1 VAQTVAGAGGRGDLP
16 PEVLQRAAA
25 TFGLLASTV
34 RLQIVWIL
42 AEGEA
47 DVGSLAERTG
57 GTLQTISQHLAKL
70 KLAGLVQSRR
80 EGRRQV
86 YLVDDP
92 GLVAVVR
99 QMVGSLYDQQ
109 LYDQQRYDQR
119 AESDRRAVP
128 GQARGA
134 GA

>member
-1 VAQTVAGAGGRGDLP
+1 VAQTVAGAGGNGDLP

-25 TFGLLASTV
+25 TFGLLASTM
-34 RLQIVWIL
+34 RLHIVWVL
-42 AEGEA
+42 AAGEA
-47 DVGSLAERTG
+47 DVGTLAERTG

-99 QMVGSLYDQQ
+99 QMVSSL
-109 LYDQQRYDQR
+109 
-119 AESDRRAVP
+119 P
-128 GQARGA
+128 GRQADPGRARGV

>member
-1 VAQTVAGAGGRGDLP
+1 M
-16 PEVLQRAAA
+16 LQRAAA

-34 RLQIVWIL
+34 RLQIVWML
-42 AEGEA
+42 AGGEA
-47 DVGSLAERTG
+47 DVGTLAERTG

-92 GLVAVVR
+92 GLVAIVR
-99 QMVGSLYDQQ
+99 QMVSS
-109 LYDQQRYDQR
+109 RYDQR
-119 AESDRRAVP
+119 ADSDRYADP
-128 GQARGA
+128 GHAHGA